1 MRDNL
6 LTQQLRFYI
15 NGEKHMENN
24 LEIIRLYKS
33 YPSFRLENVNLQLP
47 YGRIMGLAGE
57 NGAGKTTLL
66 KLILNGIERDS
77 GTIHIMGK
85 DNIKYETEL
94 KSHIGVCLDECYFD
108 EYLNAK
114 MVSSILKSINKKWD
128 SEYFD
133 MLSDRFQIPQMKEIR
148 KFSKGMKA
156 KLNIAAALSIHPKL
170 LLMDEPTAGL
180 DPVMRDELLT
190 FCRAYVEKENAS
202 ILFSSH
208 ITSDIEKIADI
219 VSFIH
224 KGKIVLTKNM
234 TEIEREYGKKTIEEI
249 LLGIVKESK
258 VV

>member
-1 MRDNL
+1 
-6 LTQQLRFYI
+6 
-15 NGEKHMENN
+15 MENN
-24 LEIIRLYKS
+24 LEIARLYKS
-33 YPSFRLENVNLQLP
+33 YPSFRLENINLQLP
-47 YGRIMGLAGE
+47 YGKIMGLAGE

-66 KLILNGIERDS
+66 KLILNGTDRDS
-77 GTIHIMGK
+77 GTIRIMGK

-94 KSHIGVCLDECYFD
+94 KAYIGVCPDECYFD

-114 MVSSILKSINKKWD
+114 MVSSILRSINKKWD
-128 SEYFD
+128 SKYFD
-133 MLSDRFQIPQMKEIR
+133 MLADRFQIPQKKEIR

-156 KLNIAAALSIHPKL
+156 KLNIAAALAIRPKL

-180 DPVMRDELLT
+180 DPVMRDDVLN
-190 FCRAYVEKENAS
+190 FCRAYVEKEKAS

-249 LLGIVKESK
+249 LLDIVKGAE
-258 VV
+258 VGGCLD

>member
-1 MRDNL
+1 
-6 LTQQLRFYI
+6 
-15 NGEKHMENN
+15 MENN
-24 LEIIRLYKS
+24 LEIARLYKS
-33 YPSFRLENVNLQLP
+33 YPSFRLENINLQLP
-47 YGRIMGLAGE
+47 YGKIMGLAGE

-66 KLILNGIERDS
+66 KLILNGTDRDS

-94 KSHIGVCLDECYFD
+94 KAYIGVCPDECYFD

-114 MVSSILKSINKKWD
+114 MVSSILRSINRKWD
-128 SEYFD
+128 SKYFD
-133 MLSDRFQIPQMKEIR
+133 MLADRFQIPQKKEIR

-156 KLNIAAALSIHPKL
+156 KLNIAAALAIRPKL

-180 DPVMRDELLT
+180 DPVMRDDVLN

-234 TEIEREYGKKTIEEI
+234 AEIEREYGKKTIEEI
-249 LLGIVKESK
+249 LLDIVKGAE
-258 VV
+258 VGGCLD